1 MFEHVDDGSS
11 GVLASFSGIKL
22 PLSEEARASLAAV
35 RAAQEAA
42 RLRARRETV
51 RTRLWFGAIVAA
63 IAVAVVVIG
72 PRAKHAPAGA
82 RRMEA
87 AVAGSAAAASDPAST
102 RTSTGRPLDT
112 PQPGSGAG
120 VPDSLKAPV
129 AAAGAALSG
138 PAVPAASA
146 PGGVAPEAASA
157 ASATENPETVA
168 ACGDTFR
175 ERKWRLSIEACTQAF
190 AARPKDAGLALK
202 VAKSYYA
209 RARGVEAGQWASKAI
224 ALDPTLAE
232 AFVLVARA
240 DGKAGET
247 GRAVEAYRRY
257 LALAPRGWHAPE
269 ARAAVRAHRR
279 DEQRPSHAEAH
290 ARPPAEVIVP
300 APSAAE
306 GSVDPSGP
314 AGPASTGG

>member
-1 MFEHVDDGSS
+1 MFEHVDDDSS

-42 RLRARRETV
+42 RLRARRETLQ
-51 RTRLWFGAIVAA
+51 TRLWFGAIVAA
-63 IAVAVVVIG
+63 ISVAVVVIG
-72 PRAKHAPAGA
+72 PRAKRAPAGG

-87 AVAGSAAAASDPAST
+87 TVAGPAAGTTDRTAAGDPSGSPHVA
-102 RTSTGRPLDT
+102 RGAGVEA
-112 PQPGSGAG
+112 PQPGSGA
-120 VPDSLKAPV
+120 VPSASPKTMPA
-129 AAAGAALSG
+129 AAAGAAL
-138 PAVPAASA
+138 PAPVASA
-146 PGGVAPEAASA
+146 PGGGATEAGSA
-157 ASATENPETVA
+157 ASTDDAESVVAT
-168 ACGDTFR
+168 CGDTFR

-190 AARPKDAGLALK
+190 TARPKDAGLALK

-209 RARGVEAGQWASKAI
+209 RARGVEAGEWANKAI

-257 LALAPRGWHAPE
+257 LVLAPRGWHAPE

-279 DEQRPSHAEAH
+279 DEQHPSHAEAQIH
-290 ARPPAEVIVP
+290 RPT
-300 APSAAE
+300 AA
-306 GSVDPSGP
+306 VV
-314 AGPASTGG
+314 ATGE

>member
-1 MFEHVDDGSS
+1 MYEHVDDSS

-63 IAVAVVVIG
+63 ISVAVVAIG

-82 RRMEA
+82 RPTQA
-87 AVAGSAAAASDPAST
+87 AVAGPAAGTIDRSPTAASASMKVPA
-102 RTSTGRPLDT
+102 
-112 PQPGSGAG
+112 
-120 VPDSLKAPV
+120 V
-129 AAAGAALSG
+129 AAGAAQPG
-138 PAVPAASA
+138 PAVPAVTAGLAAAA
-146 PGGVAPEAASA
+146 PGGGATEAGSSA
-157 ASATENPETVA
+157 ATDSPESVA

-190 AARPKDAGLALK
+190 TSRPKDAGLALK

-247 GRAVEAYRRY
+247 QGAVEAYRRY

-269 ARAAVRAHRR
+269 ARAAVRAHRH
-279 DEQRPSHAEAH
+279 DEQHPSHAEAH
-290 ARPPAEVIVP
+290 VRPT
-300 APSAAE
+300 AA
-306 GSVDPSGP
+306 VV
-314 AGPASTGG
+314 ATGE

>member
-51 RTRLWFGAIVAA
+51 RTRLWFGAIVVA
-63 IAVAVVVIG
+63 IAVVVVVIG
-72 PRAKHAPAGA
+72 PRAKHAPAGG
-82 RRMEA
+82 RRTEA
-87 AVAGSAAAASDPAST
+87 AVAGPAAGATDRNPTGNPRSAQGAGD
-102 RTSTGRPLDT
+102 
-112 PQPGSGAG
+112 PQPGSGAA
-120 VPDSLKAPV
+120 VSASLKVP
-129 AAAGAALSG
+129 AAVAGAALPG
-138 PAVPAASA
+138 PGLPAALA
-146 PGGVAPEAASA
+146 PSGGAPEAGSA
-157 ASATENPETVA
+157 ASSAEDPETVA
-168 ACGDTFR
+168 ACEDNFR

-190 AARPKDAGLALK
+190 TARPKDAGLALK

-290 ARPPAEVIVP
+290 TRPPTEVI
-300 APSAAE
+300 A
-306 GSVDPSGP
+306 
-314 AGPASTGG
+314 TGE